1 MDLSS
6 EFPGYF
12 DENEV
17 TGLVTDIIFSN
28 PINGYTVAKISDENG
43 VTVTVTGI
51 MPYLSCGESLIAS
64 GSYEDNPRFGK
75 QFNIEK
81 CDRYLPDTTEDIFL
95 FLSTG
100 SVKGIG
106 PVIAGLI
113 LERFGENA
121 LAVMAE
127 DPARLSEIKGI
138 SRDSAK
144 LLSRSYREFLSVREL
159 CFFLSRYDADISLAM
174 PLFKEYGEDAE
185 DILNEDPY
193 ILTSP
198 LIGGKFSEADSIA
211 SALGFS
217 PDSDIRVKAAVLFQ
231 LSFNT
236 NFGHCFIPHDKL
248 VFHTAGFLGF
258 EGESGLI
265 ERNIDE
271 LAEQGR
277 LVRQFY
283 SGYDVCYLPDLL
295 EAESYCAS
303 KVREL
308 SSKASHRT
316 DTSRLVENFASLYGI
331 ELNGDQKKAADVA
344 INSRISVITGGP
356 GTGKTLIIRLI
367 LSTGRILGKTVLAA
381 APTGRAA
388 KRITELCS
396 AEASTIH
403 RLLGAQFSE
412 NSLSTVFS
420 KNEEEPL
427 DCDILI
433 VDEASMIDIRLFEA
447 LLKALPEEASLVIIG
462 DSDQLPSVGPGD
474 VLRNL
479 IDSGA
484 VETVRLTKIYRQSE
498 SSNIVSFAHMINGN
512 EVPPLSL
519 NEKGFYR
526 IQGYNPELI
535 AQTVTDLYMRRLP
548 VGMKIPLEDIQV
560 LLTTRMGTLGTVS
573 MNARLQEALNPQNG
587 VKNERKFGN
596 VIFREGDKVMQI
608 KNDYLLETED
618 EITGEKSFGVFNGD
632 IGFISGIDNSNGTLS
647 VSFDGKTAVYKSE
660 SLFELEHAWAI
671 TVHKSQGSEYKAV
684 IFAPSMQV
692 KKLLTKKIL
701 YTAVTRAEDVF
712 VLVAQ
717 DELISAMIENRNT
730 GKRYTFL
737 RSRILN
743 GD

>member
-1 MDLSS
+1 MLQMRGKPYRRISQKMDLSS

-64 GSYEDNPRFGK
+64 GSYEDNSRFGK

-113 LERFGENA
+113 LERYGENA

-159 CFFLSRYDADISLAM
+159 CLFLSRYDADISLAM

-185 DILNEDPY
+185 SILNEDPY

-271 LAEQGR
+271 LAEKGR

-283 SGYDVCYLPDLL
+283 SGYDVCYLPHGYLKAFRKL
-295 EAESYCAS
+295 
-303 KVREL
+303 RL
-308 SSKASHRT
+308 SLRHRT
-316 DTSRLVENFASLYGI
+316 QRGSEKSSGCRNKQQDIRYNGRSGNREDPDNPTDTVDRPYTRKDSSCSRAHRKSGEKDN
-331 ELNGDQKKAADVA
+331 
-344 INSRISVITGGP
+344 
-356 GTGKTLIIRLI
+356 
-367 LSTGRILGKTVLAA
+367 
-381 APTGRAA
+381 RA
-388 KRITELCS
+388 
-396 AEASTIH
+396 
-403 RLLGAQFSE
+403 LLG
-412 NSLSTVFS
+412 
-420 KNEEEPL
+420 
-427 DCDILI
+427 
-433 VDEASMIDIRLFEA
+433 
-447 LLKALPEEASLVIIG
+447 
-462 DSDQLPSVGPGD
+462 
-474 VLRNL
+474 
-479 IDSGA
+479 
-484 VETVRLTKIYRQSE
+484 
-498 SSNIVSFAHMINGN
+498 
-512 EVPPLSL
+512 
-519 NEKGFYR
+519 
-526 IQGYNPELI
+526 
-535 AQTVTDLYMRRLP
+535 
-548 VGMKIPLEDIQV
+548 
-560 LLTTRMGTLGTVS
+560 
-573 MNARLQEALNPQNG
+573 
-587 VKNERKFGN
+587 
-596 VIFREGDKVMQI
+596 
-608 KNDYLLETED
+608 
-618 EITGEKSFGVFNGD
+618 
-632 IGFISGIDNSNGTLS
+632 
-647 VSFDGKTAVYKSE
+647 
-660 SLFELEHAWAI
+660 
-671 TVHKSQGSEYKAV
+671 
-684 IFAPSMQV
+684 
-692 KKLLTKKIL
+692 
-701 YTAVTRAEDVF
+701 
-712 VLVAQ
+712 
-717 DELISAMIENRNT
+717 
-730 GKRYTFL
+730 
-737 RSRILN
+737 
-743 GD
+743 